1 MTAALLHKFTNE
13 QFIHGLAC
21 WRVDP
26 SRGDRPQDGILQP
39 AATQPAA
46 THLTATRHGRLSSR
60 MAASLL
66 LSLIIGLVSSCS
78 QLEVSER
85 RTWKVYQNPN
95 YGFEFPYPDNWV
107 PAPLSDGQD
116 GRRFRNPHSMDVE
129 ILGWA
134 SHLSSAPGD
143 SSEQVRRSVLAAPN
157 FTTRQGLRGQ
167 LRVEIGAS
175 VSLMTLT
182 LAEEGV
188 VYFWQG
194 RSPSDQFSQ
203 YYEFFDYVAKQYH
216 VPLTSKPSPQPL
228 IQN

>member
-1 MTAALLHKFTNE
+1 MTADLLHKFIYEPTYR
-13 QFIHGLAC
+13 
-21 WRVDP
+21 RVDQ
-26 SRGDRPQDGILQP
+26 SKGDRHRGFITHL
-39 AATQPAA
+39 AA
-46 THLTATRHGRLSSR
+46 THPAAAGLGLPSSR
-60 MAASLL
+60 RVASLL
-66 LSLIIGLVSSCS
+66 LSLIVGLASSCS
-78 QLEVSER
+78 QPEVSER

-107 PAPLSDGQD
+107 PAPLADGQD
-116 GRRFRNPHSMDVE
+116 GRRFRNPYNMDVE

-134 SHLSSAPGD
+134 SHLSSTPGD

-182 LAEEGV
+182 LTEAGV

-194 RSPSDQFSQ
+194 RSPSNQFSQ
-203 YYEFFDYVAKQYH
+203 YYEFFDYVAKRYY
-216 VPLTSKPSPQPL
+216 VPSVGKSGSQPS
-228 IQN
+228 IQK